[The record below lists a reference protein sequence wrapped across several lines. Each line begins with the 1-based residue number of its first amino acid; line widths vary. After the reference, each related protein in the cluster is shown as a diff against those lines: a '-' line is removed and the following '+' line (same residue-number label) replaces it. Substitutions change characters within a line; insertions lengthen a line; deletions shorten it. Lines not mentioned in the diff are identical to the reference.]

1 MSSFINLCLV
11 VGPIRHDPEDFGTI
25 AKIMQSLDPGI
36 LITIL
41 TPSDRAANVRAERWQ
56 HKSVTIAIGPSGRF
70 TPPRGPIL
78 QNAALSKLDQY
89 SRFLAAG
96 LATPRTARFE
106 FGKRY
111 LPEEWSEFVIL
122 KPLPLAMTS
131 KAGRTHMYRT
141 RRLEQLS
148 PRTLPEDHF
157 LRHGPGLVQELID
170 TGPFPSKFR
179 VMSLFG
185 DPLYCSVTRSMAPRV
200 PLDASDEEIEAS
212 IIDAKNPLSKAA
224 DIDEKRTQLVTEP
237 AVLAFARKVHGAFPR
252 KPLLGIDVLKRES
265 DGKLFAIEVNAGGN
279 VWHLSSRKEKHR
291 ERLGGKEA
299 MVAQFDAWNVAARA
313 LIRVARENAA

>member
-1 MSSFINLCLV
+1 MTSFINLCLV
-11 VGPIRHDPEDFGTI
+11 VGPIRHDPQDFGAI

-56 HKSVTIAIGPSGRF
+56 YKSVTIAIGPSGHF

-78 QNAALSKLDQY
+78 QNAAVSKLDQY
-89 SRFLAAG
+89 RRFVAAG
-96 LATPRTARFE
+96 VATPRTARFE

-111 LPEEWSEFVIL
+111 LPEEWSEFVVL
-122 KPLPLAMTS
+122 KPLPLDMTS

-148 PRTLPEDHF
+148 PKSLPEDHF
-157 LRHGPGLVQELID
+157 LRSGPALVQELID
-170 TGPFPSKFR
+170 TGPYPSKFR

-185 DPLYCSVTRSMAPRV
+185 DPLYCSMTRSMAPRA

-212 IIDAKNPLSKAA
+212 IIDAKNPLSRAA
-224 DIDEKRTQLVTEP
+224 DTEGKRNLLVQDP
-237 AVLAFARKVHGAFPR
+237 DVLAFSREVHGAFVR
-252 KPLLGIDVLKRES
+252 KPVLGIDILKRES

-299 MVAQFDAWNVAARA
+299 MVAQFDAWNVAART